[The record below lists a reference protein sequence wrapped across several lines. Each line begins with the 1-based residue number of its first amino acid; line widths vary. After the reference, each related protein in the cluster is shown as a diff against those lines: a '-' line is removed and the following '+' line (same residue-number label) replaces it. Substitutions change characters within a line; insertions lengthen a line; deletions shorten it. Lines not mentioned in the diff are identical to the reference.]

1 MKKFLF
7 SFLIGFSTLSLH
19 AKVSNLQDYNLLDAI
34 RQETAGMGQIGVI
47 DLSNLNL
54 NKQGNVIAVY
64 PKEKVF
70 ATVNM
75 NCDVDDIDPH
85 ALYQIVVG
93 LEGMGAQK
101 WIFNELG
108 YRVGTGILPFF
119 LEAPEVPGIYNIQFQ
134 LEQAYSPLEAMQR
147 FGEEDSFHMIIGKII
162 VLKE

>member
-1 MKKFLF
+1 MKNFLF
-7 SFLIGFSTLSLH
+7 SCFMSCAALSLY
-19 AKVSNLQDYNLLDAI
+19 AESGSLQDYSLLDVM
-34 RQETAGMGQIGVI
+34 RRETPSIGQIGAV
-47 DLSNLNL
+47 DLGNLNL
-54 NKQGNVIAVY
+54 NRQGNVIAVY

-75 NCDVDDIDPH
+75 NCNVDDIDPH

-93 LEGMGAQK
+93 LEGEGAQK

-119 LEAPEVPGIYNIQFQ
+119 LEAPETPGVYNIQFQ

-147 FGEEDSFHMIIGKII
+147 FGGEDSLHMTIGKII